1 MREIACKH
9 VIVMLYKYYFMIL
22 MYYDNLDVITTM
34 LINTNYSNWFWSAEY
49 SSDRSLTL
57 QDKHDVSH
65 DTSST
70 DTGLIK
76 NFIRGRQLEKTLS
89 T

>member
-34 LINTNYSNWFWSAEY
+34 LINTNYSN
-49 SSDRSLTL
+49 
-57 QDKHDVSH
+57 
-65 DTSST
+65 
-70 DTGLIK
+70 
-76 NFIRGRQLEKTLS
+76 
-89 T
+89 